1 MAAKSKKST
10 ASRSKKSQSKS
21 TPKILLF
28 GRWDTSDVV
37 VNDVSLKDYISLKPV
52 VIPHTH
58 GRHAKK
64 HMAKKDVPIVE
75 RLVNKLM
82 RSGQGS
88 RKLGGRYIRGRGG
101 CGKKLQAMKI
111 VEEAFEIVEQKTGQN
126 PVQVLVDAIINSAPR
141 EDVVRVQMGGVF
153 VPVAVDVSPL
163 RALDVALRNI
173 ALAAFSKSFNTKTSA
188 AEALA
193 EELIA
198 AAQNDPKSFAVM
210 RREEIERIARQS
222 R

>member
-1 MAAKSKKST
+1 MAGKKRAESG
-10 ASRSKKSQSKS
+10 
-21 TPKILLF
+21 KILLF
-28 GRWDTSDVV
+28 GRWDTSGVV
-37 VNDVSLKDYISLKPV
+37 VKDVSLKDYISLRPV
-52 VIPHTH
+52 VVPHTH

-75 RLVNKLM
+75 RLINKLM

-101 CGKKLQAMKI
+101 CGKKLQAMQI
-111 VEEAFEIVEQKTGQN
+111 VEEAFEIVEKKTGQN
-126 PVQVLVDAIINSAPR
+126 PVQVLVDAVVNAAPR
-141 EDVVRVQMGGVF
+141 EDVVRVQVGGVF

-173 ALAAFSKSFNTKTSA
+173 SLAAFSKSFNTKTSA

-193 EELIA
+193 DELIA
-198 AAQNDPKSFAVM
+198 AAQNDPKSFAVT

>member
-1 MAAKSKKST
+1 MIMAGKKKAESG
-10 ASRSKKSQSKS
+10 
-21 TPKILLF
+21 KILLF
-28 GRWDTSDVV
+28 GRWDTSGVV
-37 VNDVSLKDYISLKPV
+37 VKDVSLKDYISLRPV
-52 VIPHTH
+52 IVPHTH

-75 RLVNKLM
+75 RLINKLM

-101 CGKKLQAMKI
+101 CGRKLQAMKI
-111 VEEAFEIVEQKTGQN
+111 VEEAFEIIEKRTGQN
-126 PVQVLVDAIINSAPR
+126 PVQVLVDAIVNAAPR
-141 EDVVRVQMGGVF
+141 EDVVRVQVGGVF

-173 ALAAFSKSFNTKTSA
+173 SLAAFSKSFNTKTSA

-198 AAQNDPKSFAVM
+198 AAQNDPKSFAVT

>member
-1 MAAKSKKST
+1 MNMAGKKKAST
-10 ASRSKKSQSKS
+10 G
-21 TPKILLF
+21 KILLF

-37 VNDVSLKDYISLKPV
+37 VSDVSLRDYISLRPIIV
-52 VIPHTH
+52 PHTH

-75 RLVNKLM
+75 RLINKLM
-82 RSGQGS
+82 RSGQGAS
-88 RKLGGRYIRGRGG
+88 KLGGRYIRGRGG

-111 VEEAFEIVEQKTGQN
+111 VEEAFEIVEQRTKKN
-126 PVQVLVDAIINSAPR
+126 PVQVLVDAIVNAAPR

-173 ALAAFSKSFNTKTSA
+173 SLAAFSKSFNTKTSA

-198 AAQNDPKSFAVM
+198 AANNDPKSFAVM

>member
-1 MAAKSKKST
+1 MIMAGRKKKQD
-10 ASRSKKSQSKS
+10 R
-21 TPKILLF
+21 KILLF
-28 GRWDTSDVV
+28 GRWDTSGVV
-37 VNDVSLKDYISLKPV
+37 VKDVSLKDYISLRPIIV
-52 VIPHTH
+52 PHTH
-58 GRHAKK
+58 GRHAKR

-75 RLVNKLM
+75 RLINKLM

-88 RKLGGRYIRGRGG
+88 SKLGGRYIRGRGG
-101 CGKKLQAMKI
+101 CGKKLQATKI
-111 VEEAFEIVEQKTGQN
+111 VEEAFEIVEQRTKQN
-126 PVQVLVDAIINSAPR
+126 PVQVLVDAVINAAPR

-173 ALAAFSKSFNTKTSA
+173 SLAAFSKSFNTKTSA

-198 AAQNDPKSFAVM
+198 ASQNDPKSFAVM

>member
-1 MAAKSKKST
+1 MAGKKKT
-10 ASRSKKSQSKS
+10 ATR
-21 TPKILLF
+21 KILLF
-28 GRWDTSDVV
+28 GRWDTSEVV
-37 VNDVSLKDYISLKPV
+37 VKDVSLKDYISLRPIIV
-52 VIPHTH
+52 PHTH

-64 HMAKKDVPIVE
+64 HMGKKDVPIVE
-75 RLVNKLM
+75 RLINKLM
-82 RSGQGS
+82 RSGQGA

-101 CGKKLQAMKI
+101 CGKKLLAMKI
-111 VEEAFEIVEQKTGQN
+111 VEEAFEIVEQRTGQN
-126 PVQVLVDAIINSAPR
+126 PVQVLVDAVVNAAPR
-141 EDVVRVQMGGVF
+141 EDVVRVQVGGVL

-173 ALAAFSKSFNTKTSA
+173 ALAAFSKSFNSKVSA

-210 RREEIERIARQS
+210 RREEIERIARRS

>member
-1 MAAKSKKST
+1 MNMAGKKKAT
-10 ASRSKKSQSKS
+10 G
-21 TPKILLF
+21 KILLF

-37 VNDVSLKDYISLKPV
+37 VSDVSLRDYISLRPIIV
-52 VIPHTH
+52 PHTH
-58 GRHAKK
+58 GRHARK

-75 RLVNKLM
+75 RLIDKLM
-82 RSGQGS
+82 RSGQGAN
-88 RKLGGRYIRGRGG
+88 KLGGRYIRGRGG

-111 VEEAFEIVEQKTGQN
+111 VEEAFEIVEQRTKKN
-126 PVQVLVDAIINSAPR
+126 PVQVLVDAIINAAPR

-173 ALAAFSKSFNTKTSA
+173 SLAAFSKSFNNKTSA

-198 AAQNDPKSFAVM
+198 AANNDPKSFAVM

>member
-1 MAAKSKKST
+1 MIMAGRKKKQD
-10 ASRSKKSQSKS
+10 R
-21 TPKILLF
+21 KILLF
-28 GRWDTSDVV
+28 GRWDTSGVV
-37 VNDVSLKDYISLKPV
+37 VKDVSLKDYISLRPIIV
-52 VIPHTH
+52 PHTH
-58 GRHAKK
+58 GRHAKR

-75 RLVNKLM
+75 RLINKLM

-88 RKLGGRYIRGRGG
+88 SKLGGRYIRGRGG

-111 VEEAFEIVEQKTGQN
+111 VEDAFEIVEQRTKQN
-126 PVQVLVDAIINSAPR
+126 PVQVLVDAVINAAPR

-173 ALAAFSKSFNTKTSA
+173 SLAAFSKSFNTKTSA

-198 AAQNDPKSFAVM
+198 ASQNDPKSFAVM

>member
-1 MAAKSKKST
+1 MNMAGKKKQT
-10 ASRSKKSQSKS
+10 
-21 TPKILLF
+21 TGKILLF

-37 VNDVSLKDYISLKPV
+37 VSDVSLKDYISLRPV
-52 VIPHTH
+52 IVPHTH
-58 GRHAKK
+58 GRHAKR

-75 RLVNKLM
+75 RLINKLM

-88 RKLGGRYIRGRGG
+88 SKLGGRYIRGRGG

-111 VEEAFEIVEQKTGQN
+111 VEEAFEIVEQKTKKN
-126 PVQVLVDAIINSAPR
+126 PVQVLVDAVINAAPR

-173 ALAAFSKSFNTKTSA
+173 SLAAFSKSFNTNVSA

-198 AAQNDPKSFAVM
+198 AANNDPKSFAVM

>member
-1 MAAKSKKST
+1 MIMAGKKKAESG
-10 ASRSKKSQSKS
+10 
-21 TPKILLF
+21 KILLF
-28 GRWDTSDVV
+28 GRWDTSEVV
-37 VNDVSLKDYISLKPV
+37 VKDVSLKDYISLRPV
-52 VIPHTH
+52 IVPHTH

-75 RLVNKLM
+75 RLINKLM

-101 CGKKLQAMKI
+101 CGRKLQAMKI
-111 VEEAFEIVEQKTGQN
+111 VEEAFEIIERKTGQN
-126 PVQVLVDAIINSAPR
+126 PVQVLVDAVVNAAPR
-141 EDVVRVQMGGVF
+141 EDVVRVQVGGVF

-173 ALAAFSKSFNTKTSA
+173 SLAAFSKSFNTKTSA

-198 AAQNDPKSFAVM
+198 AAQNDPKSFAVT